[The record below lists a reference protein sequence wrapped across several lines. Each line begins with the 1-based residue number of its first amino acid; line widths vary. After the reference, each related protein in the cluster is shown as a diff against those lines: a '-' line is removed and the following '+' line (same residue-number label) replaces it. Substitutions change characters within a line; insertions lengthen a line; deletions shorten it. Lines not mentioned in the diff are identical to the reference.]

1 MSDLYPIESFNLFV
15 GDAGPD
21 NTKHL
26 IIKNL
31 KLPEM
36 EELTQQHHSGG
47 SWGAIDIG
55 GLGMKELMSSFKLT
69 GWDVQTLSQF
79 GINNRVKF
87 PFTMYGN
94 ARSKATGRA
103 VPIKALMWGRLT
115 SIKMPELKRGDLM
128 EVDHEIKEMLHYE
141 LFVDQKQKYFWDWQT
156 TVWMVDGVVQNQDE
170 INNLSIPTGS
180 SSTTGATGTT
190 G

>member
-1 MSDLYPIESFNLFV
+1 MSDLIVNEAFNLFV

-47 SWGAIDIG
+47 SWGAIDVG
-55 GLGMKELMSSFKLT
+55 GLGMKELMCGFKLT
-69 GWDVQTLSQF
+69 GWDVQTMSQF
-79 GINNRVKF
+79 GINNRVKY
-87 PFTMYGN
+87 PFTAYGN
-94 ARSKATGRA
+94 SRSKATGRA
-103 VPIKALMWGRLT
+103 IPIKAIMWGRLT
-115 SIKMPELKRGDLM
+115 KIARPEMKRGDLL
-128 EVDHEIKEMLHYE
+128 EIDHEIKEILHYE
-141 LFVDQKQKYFWDWQT
+141 EYHDGQEKFWWDWQT
-156 TVWMVDGVVQNQDE
+156 DIWRVDGVVQNQDE

-180 SSTTGATGTT
+180 SSSTTGTGTV